1 MRILLA
7 AAVQR
12 VSAESADRA
21 ACLWPD
27 EACSRT
33 TLQQESED
41 IEGLIVMAFAQM
53 VPMLMLLHVHPSS
66 LP

>member
-21 ACLWPD
+21 ASLWPD

-41 IEGLIVMAFAQM
+41 IEGLIDMAFAQM
-53 VPMLMLLHVHPSS
+53 DPMLMLLHVHPSS
-66 LP
+66 MP